1 MPSALF
7 AEGFFVISILMV
19 ISLVLVAYVFLS
31 YVLPFKATWKLKLGL
46 TLFFLVISQKFSFY
60 YYFGGHMF
68 NPVLP
73 ETTLIIWETL
83 FNILL
88 VLVPLLVVKD
98 LLFVLVTVVNKG
110 TGSHVPWPLKEAKN
124 RWLLL
129 IFSVA
134 AAISGTHYALTVPT
148 VHRVEITLDRLAP
161 EFDGYRIV
169 QLADLHVGHLLKR
182 PWLEAVIDSTNE
194 LKPDA
199 IVLVGDMIEGPEA
212 TLASEVQGYGRL
224 KAADGVYGVTGNH
237 EWHHGA
243 ATWIEYFE
251 KNGIRMLENKHH
263 VIARGNAQLVLAG
276 TTDLSATRYGAF
288 GPDLKK
294 ALEGAPEAA
303 TILLAHQPKGA
314 KELQGVD
321 LQLSGHTHGGL
332 YALLQPVVAFFNDG
346 FVAGLYQAN
355 KTTQLYVSPGT
366 GLWTGMALRVM
377 DPSEITE
384 IVLRARPVPKK
395 KDN

>member
-1 MPSALF
+1 MIN
-7 AEGFFVISILMV
+7 VLMI

-31 YVLPFKATWKLKLGL
+31 YVLPFKASWKVKLGL
-46 TLFFLVISQKFSFY
+46 TFFFLAISQKFSYY

-68 NPVLP
+68 NPQLS
-73 ETTLIIWETL
+73 ETTLIVWESL
-83 FNILL
+83 FNFLL

-98 LLFVLVTVVNKG
+98 LLFVLVTVVNKA

-169 QLADLHVGHLLKR
+169 QMADLHVGQLLKR
-182 PWLEAVIDSTNE
+182 PWLEAVIDTANE
-194 LKPDA
+194 LDA
-199 IVLVGDMIEGPEA
+199 DAVVLVGDMIEGTEA
-212 TLASEVQGYGRL
+212 SLAQEVQAYGRI
-224 KAADGVYGVTGNH
+224 KSKDGVYGVTGNH
-237 EWHHGA
+237 EWYHGA
-243 ATWIEYFE
+243 AAWVRFFE
-251 KNGIRMLENKHH
+251 DSGVTMLENRHH
-263 VIARGNAQLVLAG
+263 VITRGSAQLVLAG
-276 TTDLSATRYGAF
+276 TTDRSAVRYGAT

-294 ALEGAPEAA
+294 ALQGAPDAA

-314 KELQGVD
+314 KTLEGVD

-332 YALLQPVVAFFNDG
+332 YALMQPVVAFFNDG
-346 FVAGLYQAN
+346 FVSGLYQAN

-384 IVLRARPVPKK
+384 IVLRSKPEPRK
-395 KDN
+395 